1 MTVRSYLLFATLLA
15 ISVSVVSAQT
25 SLGIAYRYT
34 KITQPGWINIS
45 PNSIN
50 NHNVIVGSYASP
62 DAPHGFVFSKG
73 QVSTVDYPGADT
85 TELTGVNDGGDIVG
99 FYVPPVTPFELHGF
113 ILTAGIFTNVDF
125 PGSTFTQPLGI
136 NATGTIVGT
145 YADPAAG
152 FHGFIY
158 SNGSYTTVDAPQLD
172 PTEPPHTLLSGIN
185 NTGTIIGE
193 VIEGSSFRGFALSGG
208 SFHFLNAPGT
218 TDNLTSGINN
228 RGDIVGQGFNDCG
241 YIAFSFPTKGIGNLQ
256 HFGAP
261 CIRSIND
268 DRFLTGGQGG
278 LNKGAFVATPVLTV
292 AVTSPQN
299 RTNLTNPVHVAA
311 LASGQ
316 TPVSLMEVWVNRQ
329 KVYSVIGGVLDAFID
344 VPVGTN
350 ERFVVKAVDSSG
362 TVAKVVDTIT
372 VN

>member
-1 MTVRSYLLFATLLA
+1 MGTRRYFLFASLVA
-15 ISVSVVSAQT
+15 FSACVVSAQT
-25 SLGIAYRYT
+25 SLGIAYKYT
-34 KITQPGWINIS
+34 KITQPGWININPS
-45 PNSIN
+45 SIN

-62 DAPHGFVFSKG
+62 DAPHGFMYSKG
-73 QVSTVDYPGADT
+73 QLTTIDYPGAEI
-85 TELTGVNDGGDIVG
+85 TELTGINDNGDIVG
-99 FYVPPVTPFELHGF
+99 FYVPPDNPSEVHG
-113 ILTAGIFTNVDF
+113 ILLRAGVFTNIDF
-125 PGSTFTQPLGI
+125 PGSTFTEPLGI
-136 NATGTIVGT
+136 NAMGTIVGT
-145 YADPAAG
+145 YADAAG

-158 SNGSYTTVDAPQLD
+158 ANGSYTTVDAPQLD

-241 YIAFSFPTKGIGNLQ
+241 YIAFSFPKKGVGNLQ
-256 HFGAP
+256 HFGAQ
-261 CIRSIND
+261 CIHSIND

-292 AVTSPQN
+292 AVSSPQN
-299 RTNLTNPVHVAA
+299 HSNLTNPVHVAA
-311 LASGQ
+311 FASGQ
-316 TPVSLMEVWVNRQ
+316 NPVSLMEVWVNRQ
-329 KVYSVIGGVLDAFID
+329 KVYSVGGGTLDALID
-344 VPVGTN
+344 LPVGTN
-350 ERFVVKAVDSSG
+350 ERFVVKAVDSNG
-362 TVAKVVDTIT
+362 TIAKVVDAIT